1 MLAFKS
7 DVSHWRKK
15 DELTGVSIRYV
26 FSSTDF
32 CTSIDLVN
40 AERYVS
46 MLFGPGRAYESFFT
60 VQIVTNVFV
69 QLVILLYLI
78 DNNTDT
84 SWMIL
89 MGSGMG
95 VLIEAWKVRLAC
107 SLTHRL
113 VNCYFQIRSRRPS
126 ISRSLRQ
133 SQGRCCLGRS
143 YSQVGPRCF
152 DVASV
157 AMT

>member
-15 DELTGVSIRYV
+15 DEFTGVSIRYV
-26 FSSTDF
+26 FSGMIF
-32 CTSIDLVN
+32 FTSINLTN
-40 AERYVS
+40 AERYAF
-46 MLFGPGRAYESFFT
+46 MLSGARCAYRRFFT
-60 VQIVTNVFV
+60 VQIITNVFV

-95 VLIEAWKVRLAC
+95 LLVEAWKVRLAC
-107 SLTHRL
+107 
-113 VNCYFQIRSRRPS
+113 P
-126 ISRSLRQ
+126 
-133 SQGRCCLGRS
+133 
-143 YSQVGPRCF
+143 
-152 DVASV
+152 
-157 AMT
+157 

>member
-15 DELTGVSIRYV
+15 DELTGVSVRYV
-26 FSSTDF
+26 FLTRIYLRPLISPMQNGMFS
-32 CTSIDLVN
+32 CTLEHALHTNVFSLEI
-40 AERYVS
+40 
-46 MLFGPGRAYESFFT
+46 
-60 VQIVTNVFV
+60 ITNVFV

-95 VLIEAWKVRLAC
+95 LLIEAWKVRSAC
-107 SLTHRL
+107 
-113 VNCYFQIRSRRPS
+113 P
-126 ISRSLRQ
+126 
-133 SQGRCCLGRS
+133 
-143 YSQVGPRCF
+143 
-152 DVASV
+152 
-157 AMT
+157 

>member
-26 FSSTDF
+26 FSEMIF
-32 CTSIDLVN
+32 FFTSIDLTN
-40 AERYVS
+40 AERYVFVFS
-46 MLFGPGRAYESFFT
+46 GARCAYQSFFAA
-60 VQIVTNVFV
+60 QIITNVFV

-95 VLIEAWKVRLAC
+95 LLIEAWKVRLAC
-107 SLTHRL
+107 
-113 VNCYFQIRSRRPS
+113 P
-126 ISRSLRQ
+126 
-133 SQGRCCLGRS
+133 
-143 YSQVGPRCF
+143 
-152 DVASV
+152 
-157 AMT
+157 

>member
-15 DELTGVSIRYV
+15 DELTGVSV
-26 FSSTDF
+26 
-32 CTSIDLVN
+32 
-40 AERYVS
+40 RYVS
-46 MLFGPGRAYESFFT
+46 FDMIFSRPLIPSMQNGVFSCSLKHAVHMYQSFFT
-60 VQIVTNVFV
+60 VQIITNVFV

-95 VLIEAWKVRLAC
+95 VLIEAWKVWLAC
-107 SLTHRL
+107 T
-113 VNCYFQIRSRRPS
+113 
-126 ISRSLRQ
+126 
-133 SQGRCCLGRS
+133 
-143 YSQVGPRCF
+143 
-152 DVASV
+152 
-157 AMT
+157 

>member
-26 FSSTDF
+26 FSDMGF
-32 CTSIDLVN
+32 CPFIDLVI
-40 AERYVS
+40 AERCVF
-46 MLFGPGRAYESFFT
+46 MLSGAGRAYPSPFT
-60 VQIVTNVFV
+60 AQIVTNVFV

-107 SLTHRL
+107 SLTHRT
-113 VNCYFQIRSRRPS
+113 S
-126 ISRSLRQ
+126 
-133 SQGRCCLGRS
+133 
-143 YSQVGPRCF
+143 
-152 DVASV
+152 
-157 AMT
+157 